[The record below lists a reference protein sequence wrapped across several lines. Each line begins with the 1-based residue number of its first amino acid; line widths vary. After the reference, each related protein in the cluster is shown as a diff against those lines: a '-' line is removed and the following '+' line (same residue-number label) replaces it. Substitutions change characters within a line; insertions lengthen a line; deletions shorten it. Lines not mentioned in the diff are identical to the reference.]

1 MRLIFDYLL
10 STTKTD
16 QGMEYET
23 DWEMAGTRYFQ
34 TDIQSTPLVNRLSIV
49 PWKLFVLSQVAD
61 LYLHKNCHPATH
73 LNNRFIYISALFARN
88 ETG

>member
-49 PWKLFVLSQVAD
+49 P
-61 LYLHKNCHPATH
+61 
-73 LNNRFIYISALFARN
+73 
-88 ETG
+88 